1 MIERL
6 VTEFLEMMTAEKGA
20 SPNTVD
26 AYRRDVEQFFEIC
39 PVKDVAAIGKKDLS
53 GYLRALSDEKVYATR
68 SVCRKISTIREFFKF
83 LYTEKLIADNPAMY
97 LLPPRREK
105 PLPKFLAED
114 EVRRM
119 IALASESS
127 KPALKRIG
135 AMLTLMYACGLR
147 VSELVSLSEHC
158 INFEK
163 KQILVRG
170 KGSKERMI
178 PVADKALAAISEY
191 YDYRELFLNGGRR
204 SIWLFPSASKSGH
217 LTRDAF
223 YKEVKKLA
231 VLAVLDPAR
240 VSPHVLRHSFA
251 TYLLNHGVDL
261 RAVQKMLGHADIS
274 TTEIYTHITSEK
286 LMEEVRTRHP
296 LARISA
302 LRES

>member
-1 MIERL
+1 
-6 VTEFLEMMTAEKGA
+6 
-20 SPNTVD
+20 
-26 AYRRDVEQFFEIC
+26 
-39 PVKDVAAIGKKDLS
+39 
-53 GYLRALSDEKVYATR
+53 
-68 SVCRKISTIREFFKF
+68 
-83 LYTEKLIADNPAMY
+83 MY

-163 KQILVRG
+163 KQILVCG

-191 YDYRELFLNGGRR
+191 YDYRELF
-204 SIWLFPSASKSGH
+204 
-217 LTRDAF
+217 
-223 YKEVKKLA
+223 
-231 VLAVLDPAR
+231 
-240 VSPHVLRHSFA
+240 
-251 TYLLNHGVDL
+251 
-261 RAVQKMLGHADIS
+261 
-274 TTEIYTHITSEK
+274 
-286 LMEEVRTRHP
+286 
-296 LARISA
+296 
-302 LRES
+302 

>member
-1 MIERL
+1 MSNSLWKIISAMIERL

-191 YDYRELFLNGGRR
+191 
-204 SIWLFPSASKSGH
+204 
-217 LTRDAF
+217 
-223 YKEVKKLA
+223 
-231 VLAVLDPAR
+231 
-240 VSPHVLRHSFA
+240 
-251 TYLLNHGVDL
+251 
-261 RAVQKMLGHADIS
+261 
-274 TTEIYTHITSEK
+274 
-286 LMEEVRTRHP
+286 
-296 LARISA
+296 
-302 LRES
+302 